1 MNVINMDGVYAAR
14 SGELETLAKYLEEG
28 GYITEEI
35 VEFLVLYLRGEI
47 KPKRGNKRTYSQ
59 YVRDQHLALEVWCI
73 SSHDNISIGKALEIY
88 SKMYDVNYETAKS
101 AYKRSRKHDP
111 RFE

>member
-1 MNVINMDGVYAAR
+1 MNVINLDVVYAAR

-47 KPKRGNKRTYSQ
+47 NLKRGNKRTYSQ
-59 YVRDQHLALEVWCI
+59 YMRDQHLALEVWSI
-73 SSHDNISIGKALEIY
+73 SLGDSISIGKALDIY
-88 SKMYDVNYETAKS
+88 SRKHDVNYETAKS